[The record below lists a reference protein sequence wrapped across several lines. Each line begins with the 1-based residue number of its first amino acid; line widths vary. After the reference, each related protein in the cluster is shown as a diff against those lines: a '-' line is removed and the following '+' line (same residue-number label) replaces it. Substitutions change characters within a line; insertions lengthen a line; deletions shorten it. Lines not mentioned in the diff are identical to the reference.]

1 MKRRTLLLALLVP
14 LALAGCNDK
23 QAAKV
28 PPPHRMT
35 AEDIGHYCGMNV
47 LEHPGPKGHIFVAS
61 LIQPVWF
68 SSVRDTIAFT
78 MLPDEPKDIQAIYVS
93 DMGKAADWD
102 KPGADNWIEA
112 RKALFVIESRVK
124 SGMGGDEAVPFSE
137 RAAAEKFAA
146 ENGGRIVGFDEV
158 PRDYVLSS
166 ANASGAA
173 VADQSAE
180 GSPSGPP
187 RRTP

>member
-1 MKRRTLLLALLVP
+1 MRRIAIACALLLP
-14 LALAGCNDK
+14 LAFAGCNEK
-23 QAAKV
+23 PAAKI

-47 LEHPGPKGHIFVAS
+47 LEHPGPKGQISVAS

-68 SSVRDTIAFT
+68 SSVRDTLAFT

-93 DMGKAADWD
+93 DMGKAPNWD
-102 KPGADNWIEA
+102 QPGADNWVEA

-124 SGMGGDEAVPFSE
+124 SGMGGDEAVPFSD
-137 RAAAEKFAA
+137 RAAAEKFVG
-146 ENGGRIVGFDEV
+146 ENGGRIVDFDEV
-158 PRDYVLSS
+158 PRDYVL
-166 ANASGAA
+166 ASGNVAA
-173 VADQSAE
+173 GTSDEATE
-180 GSPSGPP
+180 GPSGDRS